1 MSHRGTFRLQILAAV
16 RLASIILTLIAFA
29 LIVFALTPA
38 DSVAQ
43 APEGSSR
50 LDSIQVTG
58 SSRFRPEQIVAATGL
73 QIGAQV
79 TRDDLQ
85 KVANTLAQL
94 GPFTDVNYRF
104 STGGSGVLV
113 EYQVTDGPEVPAA
126 FDNFPGFT
134 DDELKAAIKAAVV
147 LFDGQV
153 PEHGAIL
160 DAMSDALAKLIATR
174 GMNAAVSHALITVP
188 SGTEKVQQFHIE
200 GTEIKIASV
209 DFSDPLAQNDRAVRA
224 RLSDLVGQPYSRSAV
239 ELFEYEQVR
248 PEYLAH
254 AFLRVRFDPPEAKFA
269 NGSVAVVAH
278 VNPGPAFTWGGVT
291 WSGNSA
297 VGVLDLDTAIPLH
310 VGDPADGMKI
320 EAGWDAVRELYMR
333 HGYLDVDLNPAANFD
348 DAAAR
353 ANYSVSITEGPQYH
367 MGKLVL
373 TGLSIDGESRARG
386 VWRIPPGAVFDNNVY
401 EDFLSNG
408 IKQAFAGFPFHYEKI
423 GRFLQKD
430 SATGTVDVLLDF
442 Q

>member
-1 MSHRGTFRLQILAAV
+1 MSHRGLFRLQTSAAV
-16 RLASIILTLIAFA
+16 CLSLAVFA
-29 LIVFALTPA
+29 LIPPGCA
-38 DSVAQ
+38 AQ
-43 APEGSSR
+43 EGASR
-50 LDSIQVTG
+50 LDSVQVTG

-73 QIGAQV
+73 QVGTQV

-94 GPFTDVNYRF
+94 GPFTKVEYSF
-104 STGGSGVLV
+104 SSGDAGVRV
-113 EYQVTDGPEVPAA
+113 QYQVTDGPEVPTS

-147 LFDGQV
+147 LFDGQA
-153 PEHGAIL
+153 PEHGTIL
-160 DAMSDALAKLIATR
+160 DSMSDALGRLIATR
-174 GMNAAVSHALITVP
+174 GLNASVSHSLITVA
-188 SGTEKVQQFHIE
+188 SSSEKVQQFHIE

-209 DFSDPLAQNDRAVRA
+209 DFSDPLAQNDRAIRA
-224 RLSDLVGQPYSRSAV
+224 RLGDLIGQPFSRSAV
-239 ELFEYEQVR
+239 ELFEFEQVR
-248 PEYLAH
+248 PVYLVH

-269 NGSVAVVAH
+269 NGSAAVVAH
-278 VNPGPAFTWGGVT
+278 VDPGPAFTWGGVT

-320 EAGWDAVRELYMR
+320 QAGWDAVRELYMR
-333 HGYLDVDLNPAANFD
+333 RGYLDVDLNPAAKFD

-353 ANYSVSITEGPQYH
+353 ANYSVSVTEGPQYH

-373 TGLSIDGESRARG
+373 SGLSIDGEARARAA
-386 VWRIPPGAVFDNNVY
+386 WRIPPGAVFDNNVY

-408 IKQAFAGFPFHYEKI
+408 IKQAFAGLPFHYEKI

-430 SATGTVDVLLDF
+430 PANATVDVLLDF

>member
-1 MSHRGTFRLQILAAV
+1 MSQRGLFSPRTFAAV
-16 RLASIILTLIAFA
+16 CLALLAFA
-29 LIVFALTPA
+29 LILTR
-38 DSVAQ
+38 SLAQ
-43 APEGSSR
+43 EGSSR

-73 QIGAQV
+73 QVGAQV

-85 KVANTLAQL
+85 KTANALAQL
-94 GPFTDVNYRF
+94 GPFTNIEYRF
-104 STGGSGVLV
+104 SSGDAGVRV
-113 EYQVTDGPEVPAA
+113 EYQVTDGPEVPIS

-134 DDELKAAIKAAVV
+134 DDELKAAIKTAVV

-153 PEHGAIL
+153 PEHGTIL
-160 DAMSDALAKLIATR
+160 EAMSDALARLIATR
-174 GMNAAVSHALITVP
+174 GLNAAVSHALITGS
-188 SGTEKVQQFHIE
+188 SGGKVQQFHIE
-200 GTEIKIASV
+200 GSEIKIASV

-224 RLSDLVGQPYSRSAV
+224 RLGDLVGQPFSRTAI
-239 ELFEYEQVR
+239 ELFELEQVR
-248 PEYLAH
+248 PVYLAH
-254 AFLRVRFDPPEAKFA
+254 AFLRVRFDPPETKLA

-278 VNPGPAFTWGGVT
+278 IDPGPAFTWGGVT

-297 VGVLDLDTAIPLH
+297 VGVLDLDTTFPLNA
-310 VGDPADGMKI
+310 GAPADGIKI
-320 EAGWDAVRELYMR
+320 EAGWEAERALYMR
-333 HGYLDVDLNPAANFD
+333 HGYLDVDFKLVPKFD

-353 ANYSVSITEGPQYH
+353 VDYSVSVTEGPQYH

-373 TGLSIDGESRARG
+373 TGLSIDGEGRARAA
-386 VWRIPPGAVFDNNVY
+386 WKIPPGAVFDNGVY

-430 SATGTVDVLLDF
+430 PATSTVDVLLDF